1 MSYSSLETS
10 EVSLLICKVEG
21 RKSIEPYNMNKGHPR
36 LKTGRGTHC
45 HLQLLGYLWPAMVR
59 RRLTERYR
67 ESVRNHADS
76 FWKQHTCHSNTSLHF
91 KLVFFSRAQWI
102 RTIYHFNLSCPIDK
116 GQIEKDWGKLGPGGG
131 QISVTQLLKWKK

>member
-91 KLVFFSRAQWI
+91 KLVFLAEHSGLGLYITSISLVPLTKDKLRRIGESWDQGVA
-102 RTIYHFNLSCPIDK
+102 RSLSP
-116 GQIEKDWGKLGPGGG
+116 
-131 QISVTQLLKWKK
+131 SF